1 MVLLNTCMKNLFATL
16 LALLSFSVIAQT
28 EPECGETEFV
38 LKELMKEYKERPIWV
53 GRTDKGLNYG
63 IFANIQ
69 GKTWTMIQYNEKI
82 SCIVLVGSE
91 SAVFPEPKTTRI
103 KTATPD

>member
-1 MVLLNTCMKNLFATL
+1 MRNLFVAL
-16 LALLSFSVIAQT
+16 LAFISISAAAQAAQAA
-28 EPECGETEFV
+28 PECGETADV
-38 LKELMKEYKERPIWV
+38 LRELLLEYKEQPIWV

-69 GKTWTMIQYNEKI
+69 GKSWTMIQYNEKI

-103 KTATPD
+103 RTAKPD

>member
-1 MVLLNTCMKNLFATL
+1 MKNLFVAL
-16 LALLSFSVIAQT
+16 LASVSIGAAAQA
-28 EPECGETEFV
+28 EPECGETAEV
-38 LKELMKEYKERPIWV
+38 LGALMLEYKEQPIWV

-63 IFANIQ
+63 IFANVQ
-69 GKTWTMIQYNEKI
+69 GKSWTMIQYNEKI

-91 SAVFPEPKTTRI
+91 SAVFPEPKSTRI